1 MGLRL
6 DQYDEIERKKRVAD
20 NNKELGQKIHEYL
33 LELGIETPMKKNWD
47 GVARH
52 EIEPHIAGNVYA
64 ILQGLGLDLSDDSLK
79 DTPKRVAKMY
89 CREVFEGLDYANFPK
104 CTAIENKMGYDE
116 IVLVRNNIVR
126 STCEHHL
133 QPIYGRASIAYIPG
147 KKVLGLSKFA
157 RVVDFF
163 ASRPQ
168 VQERLTEQVFAALAY
183 ILETEDIAVMVEAD
197 HFCMKMRGVEEYCSD
212 TVTSKMG
219 GRFRS
224 NEATRREVI
233 ALIQGGK

>member
-1 MGLRL
+1 MANDL
-6 DQYDEIERKKRVAD
+6 
-20 NNKELGQKIHEYL
+20 ELGQKIHERL
-33 LELGIETPMKKNWD
+33 LALGIETPMQIAPGD
-47 GVARH
+47 
-52 EIEPHIAGNVYA
+52 EIQNNPRVIEKHIAS
-64 ILQGLGLDLSDDSLK
+64 IMEELRLDLTDDSLK
-79 DTPKRVAKMY
+79 DTPARVAKMY
-89 CREVFEGLDYANFPK
+89 CYEVFEGLNYDNFPK
-104 CTAIENKMGYDE
+104 CTAVENKFGYDE
-116 IVLVRNNIVR
+116 VVLVRNNVVR

-168 VQERLTEQVFAALAY
+168 VQERFTEQVYAALSY
-183 ILETEDIAVMVEAD
+183 ILETEDIAVVVEAD

-224 NEATRREVI
+224 NPALREEVMLLI
-233 ALIQGGK
+233 AGGK

>member
-1 MGLRL
+1 MAS
-6 DQYDEIERKKRVAD
+6 DPI
-20 NNKELGQKIHEYL
+20 LGKQIHKHL
-33 LELGIETPMKKNWD
+33 HQLGIETPMTQTKWVEGRNQEACIRD
-47 GVARH
+47 SVH
-52 EIEPHIAGNVYA
+52 N
-64 ILQGLGLDLSDDSLK
+64 ILTDLGMDLEDDSLR
-79 DTPKRVAKMY
+79 DTPRRVAKMY
-89 CREVFEGLDYANFPK
+89 CHEVFVGLNYDNFPK
-104 CTAIENKMGYDE
+104 CTTVENKFKYDE
-116 IVLVRNNIVR
+116 VVLVRNNIVR

-168 VQERLTEQVFAALAY
+168 VQERLTEQVYAALAY
-183 ILETEDIAVMVEAD
+183 ILETEDIAVVVEAD

-219 GRFRS
+219 GRFRTI
-224 NEATRREVI
+224 EALRAETMM
-233 ALIQGGK
+233 LIEGGNK

>member
-1 MGLRL
+1 MAS
-6 DQYDEIERKKRVAD
+6 D
-20 NNKELGQKIHEYL
+20 KELGQQVHRRL
-33 LELGIETPMKKNWD
+33 LELGIETPLTEKPIPKYQSEED
-47 GVARH
+47 VPVST
-52 EIEPHIAGNVYA
+52 EEVIEGNVWG
-64 ILQGLGLDLSDDSLK
+64 ILLALGLNLKDDSLK
-79 DTPKRVAKMY
+79 DTPRRVAKMY
-89 CREVFEGLDYANFPK
+89 CREIFEGLDYDNFPK

-168 VQERLTEQVFAALAY
+168 VQERFTEQVYAALSY
-183 ILETEDIAVMVEAD
+183 ILETEDIAVVVEAD

-224 NEATRREVI
+224 NQSARDEVMT
-233 ALIQGGK
+233 LIQGQRR

>member
-1 MGLRL
+1 M
-6 DQYDEIERKKRVAD
+6 AD
-20 NNKELGQKIHEYL
+20 NDFELGKQINAFLVEAGKESPFAKKPHYMSGSNVKENIADNVRDT
-33 LELGIETPMKKNWD
+33 LEL
-47 GVARH
+47 
-52 EIEPHIAGNVYA
+52 
-64 ILQGLGLDLSDDSLK
+64 LGLDLEDESIR

-89 CREVFEGLDYANFPK
+89 CEEVFEGLNYANFPK
-104 CTAIENKMGYDE
+104 CTTTPNDMGYDE
-116 IVLVRNNIVR
+116 VVLVRNNVVR

-147 KKVLGLSKFA
+147 KRVLGLSKFA

-168 VQERLTEQVFAALAY
+168 VQERFTEQVYAALSY
-183 ILETEDIAVMVEAD
+183 ILATEDIAVVVEAD

-224 NEATRREVI
+224 NDALRAEVMS
-233 ALIQGGK
+233 LIGKAN

>member
-1 MGLRL
+1 MMAN
-6 DQYDEIERKKRVAD
+6 DPI
-20 NNKELGQKIHEYL
+20 LGQKIHEL
-33 LELGIETPMKKNWD
+33 LKSKGIETPMQV
-47 GVARH
+47 GG
-52 EIEPHIAGNVYA
+52 IADDAERTISNYFLR
-64 ILQGLGLDLSDDSLK
+64 IMDQLGLDLNDDSLR
-79 DTPKRVAKMY
+79 DTPRRVSKMY
-89 CREVFEGLDYANFPK
+89 CQEIFEGLNYDNFPA
-104 CTAIENKMGYDE
+104 CTTIENKMGYDE

-168 VQERLTEQVFAALAY
+168 VQERFTEQVYAVLQF
-183 ILETEDIAVMVEAD
+183 ILETDDVAVVVEAD

-212 TVTSKMG
+212 TVTSKCG
-219 GRFRS
+219 GRFRT
-224 NEATRREVI
+224 NPAAREEVM
-233 ALIQGGK
+233 ALITERSK

>member
-1 MGLRL
+1 M
-6 DQYDEIERKKRVAD
+6 AD
-20 NNKELGQKIHEYL
+20 TDKELGKKVHSL
-33 LELGIETPMKKNWD
+33 LVEAGIETPISNNSAKD
-47 GVARH
+47 RFSFDYQQ
-52 EIEPHIAGNVYA
+52 ETFIADHMAA
-64 ILQGLGLDLSDDSLK
+64 ILGGLGLDLEDDSLR
-79 DTPKRVAKMY
+79 DTPRRVAKMY
-89 CREVFEGLDYANFPK
+89 CHEVFEGLNYDNFPK
-104 CTAIENKMGYDE
+104 CTTIENKMGYDE

-168 VQERLTEQVFAALAY
+168 VQERLTEQVYAALSY
-183 ILETEDIAVMVEAD
+183 ILETQDIAVVIEAD

-219 GRFRS
+219 GRFRTE
-224 NEATRREVI
+224 EAARREVL
-233 ALIQGGK
+233 ALIQGGNK

>member
-1 MGLRL
+1 MAN
-6 DQYDEIERKKRVAD
+6 D
-20 NNKELGQKIHEYL
+20 KELGQRVHKVL
-33 LELGIETPMKKNWD
+33 KAKGIETPLKERVW
-47 GVARH
+47 
-52 EIEPHIAGNVYA
+52 IEGYNQQVCIEDAVTHI
-64 ILQGLGLDLSDDSLK
+64 LTDLGLDLTDDSLV

-89 CREVFEGLDYANFPK
+89 CHEIFEGLNYDNFPA
-104 CTAIENKMGYDE
+104 CTTTSNKYRYDE
-116 IVLVRNNIVR
+116 VVLVRNNVIR

-133 QPIYGRASIAYIPG
+133 QPIYGRASIAYIPSER
-147 KKVLGLSKFA
+147 VLGLSKFA

-168 VQERLTEQVFAALAY
+168 VQERMTEQIYAALCY
-183 ILETEDIAVMVEAD
+183 ILQTEDIAVVVEAD

-224 NEATRREVI
+224 NPALREEVM
-233 ALIQGGK
+233 ALINGGK

>member
-1 MGLRL
+1 MQT
-6 DQYDEIERKKRVAD
+6 DPK
-20 NNKELGQKIHEYL
+20 LGQEIHEIL
-33 LELGIETPMKKNWD
+33 MDRGIETPM
-47 GVARH
+47 H
-52 EIEPHIAGNVYA
+52 EEISIDRIQDEAFIRSAVKD
-64 ILQGLGLDLSDDSLK
+64 ILECLNLDTTDDSLSE
-79 DTPKRVAKMY
+79 TPQRVAKMF
-89 CREVFEGLDYANFPK
+89 CHEVFNGLNYDNFPK
-104 CTAIENKMGYDE
+104 CTAVENKMGYDE

-133 QPIYGRASIAYIPG
+133 QPIYGRASIAYIPV

-168 VQERLTEQVFAALAY
+168 VQERLTEQIYAALSH
-183 ILETEDIAVMVEAD
+183 ILQTEDIAVVIEAD

-224 NEATRREVI
+224 VPSAREEVLM
-233 ALIQGGK
+233 LINHGSQR